1 MSPNTQLKSYLH
13 DLRQPS
19 PYGSIGWKTTL
30 LTSVF
35 LSLTSVKN
43 SLAASHGTTLT
54 DFADVDA
61 DVDEC

>member
-1 MSPNTQLKSYLH
+1 MSPNTQLKPCLH

-19 PYGSIGWKTTL
+19 PYGSSGWKTTL
-30 LTSVF
+30 LTSIF
-35 LSLTSVKN
+35 LSPTRVKN
-43 SLAASHGTTLT
+43 PFGASHGTTLM

>member
-1 MSPNTQLKSYLH
+1 V
-13 DLRQPS
+13 
-19 PYGSIGWKTTL
+19 TTL

-35 LSLTSVKN
+35 LSPTSVKN
-43 SLAASHGTTLT
+43 PLGASHGTTLT